1 MDGSC
6 FFHTLSLGINGDFSH
21 SHLYRR
27 SICNKLFYDYNIWED
42 MLKVLH
48 CNSMSPQMYWDTM
61 VAGNHWATSAA
72 ISAATNTMH
81 CNLNMWTYGVK
92 NYQEKYYNEYYIHSM
107 DINTLNILLKN
118 NHFQL
123 QCDYNDNI
131 SANVGTEIIIQSDN
145 KVIKRKDVG
154 TKIIIQSDRKV
165 IKRKASDIYE
175 KMLCPLQNVKIQ
187 MWRINQIAKV
197 PLIM

>member
-1 MDGSC
+1 
-6 FFHTLSLGINGDFSH
+6 
-21 SHLYRR
+21 
-27 SICNKLFYDYNIWED
+27 
-42 MLKVLH
+42 
-48 CNSMSPQMYWDTM
+48 MYWDTM
-61 VAGNHWATSAA
+61 VAGNHWDTSAE

-92 NYQEKYYNEYYIHSM
+92 YYQEKYYNEYYIHSM

-145 KVIKRKDVG
+145 KIIKRKDVG

-175 KMLCPLQNVKIQ
+175 KMLCPLQNVNIQ